1 METKDVV
8 SAILSTMIKVVLTV
22 LVVILVYRG
31 AITGY
36 NFGYRVFKQE
46 SMTLGEGR
54 TVTVTITESMS
65 VKEIGELFLQKGL
78 IKDTTLFTA
87 QYYLSE
93 FREEVKPGT
102 YELSTAMTV
111 EEMMEVIATTVEETE
126 EDGES

>member
-1 METKDVV
+1 METRDVV
-8 SAILSTMIKVVLTV
+8 GAVLNTMIKVVLTV

-46 SMTLGEGR
+46 PMTLGEGR
-54 TVTVTITESMS
+54 TVTVTIKENMS

-78 IKDTTLFTA
+78 IKDTTLFMA

-93 FREEVKPGT
+93 FRISIFICRNSLCLLKLRYKIIG
-102 YELSTAMTV
+102 YSLIKIISS
-111 EEMMEVIATTVEETE
+111 EVII
-126 EDGES
+126 S

>member
-46 SMTLGEGR
+46 PMTLGEGR
-54 TVTVTITESMS
+54 TITVTITESMS
-65 VKEIGELFLQKGL
+65 VKEMGELFLQKGL
-78 IKDTTLFTA
+78 IKDAALFTA

-111 EEMMEVIATTVEETE
+111 EEMMEVMATAVEETE